1 MKFLRNILLL
11 SILLFGCLF
20 YLHFNLGKILDIT
33 QEPIKTDLLV
43 CLGGGDHIKRTKKT
57 IELYEKNY
65 LQKNSIIFTG
75 VKSLSSN
82 VYKSFDKKTN
92 IIIVNNVRNTME
104 EVLYIKNYIK
114 ENHLS
119 SVTFI
124 TEAPHS
130 RRIKIFWDIF
140 GDDLKD
146 VRFSVVASELETW
159 DSKNYYKND
168 FAKEYAYSEVV
179 KLIYNLFVYGVLD
192 MIGLKDQFEDNFQE
206 EILEGKKEILRSI
219 R

>member
-1 MKFLRNILLL
+1 MDFLKKILFL
-11 SILLFGCLF
+11 SILLLGSVF

-33 QEPIKTDLLV
+33 EQATNTDLIV
-43 CLGGGDHIKRTKKT
+43 CLGGGDHIKRTEKT
-57 IELYEKNY
+57 IELYNKNY

-82 VYKSFDKKTN
+82 VYKSFDKKIN
-92 IIIVNNVRNTME
+92 IIRIDSVKNTME
-104 EVLYIKNYIK
+104 EVLFIKNYIK

-119 SVTFI
+119 SVTFV

-140 GDDLKD
+140 GDDVKD
-146 VRFSVVASELETW
+146 VRFSVVASELKIW
-159 DSKNYYKND
+159 DSQNYYKNN

-192 MIGLKDQFEDNFQE
+192 NLGLKEQFEKNFKQE
-206 EILEGKKEILRSI
+206 ITEGKREILGSFR
-219 R
+219 